1 MRNYVRM
8 SHCHRGVQMSK
19 QFALHEMQTAY
30 KVTKESGMLHLEGG
44 WPKEIN
50 VKDDEAVLR
59 FRRRVVKDEYW
70 APKMKSLI
78 DPMECCVLQNNA
90 INIYENYF
98 DDMEPTA
105 LVLPRSIRTSNMYV
119 DPQPIVRPINH
130 LSWSPG
136 AQNRLAAAYSFME
149 FEMKSSNVNSS
160 SYIWDIENPNT
171 PVICLRSSS
180 PLIIV
185 EFNPRDPSMLISG
198 LMSGQVCNWDIRIG
212 NGPVQMSHRQFSHRN
227 PANQAFWI
235 QSKTN
240 TEFFSAS
247 TDGTIKWWD
256 IRKMR
261 RPTDELVMDLD
272 DPLRADIVRA
282 IGVTKL
288 QYEPTIGHKFL
299 AGMENGMVIK
309 VRRKL
314 ANPVDKL
321 AMRFNC
327 HVGPV
332 IAIDRS
338 PFATKNFLTVGDWTV
353 KIWTED
359 TAREGSLLTIREQNT
374 DLRGG
379 CWSRS
384 RYSVFFTIN
393 ATGLL
398 EVYDILNGVDSPVTT
413 FRVCNDSLT
422 AIAPHENGQLLA
434 VGSHD
439 GNIYLVECSE
449 GLIVNTKTDK
459 ANLTAYL
466 ESCGRFEKTVD
477 TRLKEIRLM
486 QAGVHEDSTADHL
499 TFVSKNR
506 HKKGNNKEKNKNRAQ
521 VKEKVEHSTKK
532 SRMRKL
538 EKDDTFFEELTES
551 EAAFFQT
558 VKRVKNN
565 LSSRE
570 EEKMHF
576 PRELESYS
584 RLDPETEEMISLM
597 QETPRKK
604 KIIAREPVTVE
615 NKIAKIAPKQH
626 KFVREERTSA
636 ARPKSSR
643 SLIEEIEVDKEE
655 DGERAVTTLEAPF
668 AKPRKTVKIVK
679 KRRGE
684 EILSK
689 VCAVEVCKPEI
700 CCADLEE
707 ERKAEL
713 KTQLASEEK
722 EPPWVITQ
730 RRRKLFDL
738 EQKLPEHSSIGK
750 RKILL
755 EDESLADVLADE
767 VEEARREMRA
777 WQERIALSKRDFWR
791 SQTIEVVHGKPEEK
805 KKRAGNGDVE
815 SPVRGVVEMGRSNF
829 RQLAETRSKWKSA
842 IEDETLRAHEKRKE
856 RKLELHLEKCV
867 QEEETHPTLSAYTDE
882 SMKTITVT
890 PATKREYRGSDQ

>member
-1 MRNYVRM
+1 
-8 SHCHRGVQMSK
+8 
-19 QFALHEMQTAY
+19 
-30 KVTKESGMLHLEGG
+30 
-44 WPKEIN
+44 
-50 VKDDEAVLR
+50 
-59 FRRRVVKDEYW
+59 
-70 APKMKSLI
+70 
-78 DPMECCVLQNNA
+78 
-90 INIYENYF
+90 
-98 DDMEPTA
+98 
-105 LVLPRSIRTSNMYV
+105 
-119 DPQPIVRPINH
+119 
-130 LSWSPG
+130 
-136 AQNRLAAAYSFME
+136 
-149 FEMKSSNVNSS
+149 
-160 SYIWDIENPNT
+160 
-171 PVICLRSSS
+171 
-180 PLIIV
+180 
-185 EFNPRDPSMLISG
+185 MLISG

-212 NGPVQMSHRQFSHRN
+212 DGPVQMSHRQFSHRN

-240 TEFFSAS
+240 TEFLSAS

-299 AGMENGMVIK
+299 AGTENGMVIN

-338 PFATKNFLTVGDWTV
+338 PFATKYFLTVGDWTV
-353 KIWTED
+353 KIWTDD

-413 FRVCNDSLT
+413 FRVCNDRLT

-459 ANLTAYL
+459 ANLNAYL

-477 TRLKEIRLM
+477 TRLKEITRLM

-506 HKKGNNKEKNKNRAQ
+506 RKKGNNKGKNKNRAQ
-521 VKEKVEHSTKK
+521 VKEKVEHSRKK

-538 EKDDTFFEELTES
+538 EKDGTFFEELTES

-558 VKRVKNN
+558 VKK
-565 LSSRE
+565 
-570 EEKMHF
+570 
-576 PRELESYS
+576 ELESYS
-584 RLDPETEEMISLM
+584 RLDPETEETISLM

-604 KIIAREPVTVE
+604 KIIAREPVMVE

-626 KFVREERTSA
+626 KFVRGERTKA
-636 ARPKSSR
+636 ARPKSPR

-668 AKPRKTVKIVK
+668 AKPRKTVK

-707 ERKAEL
+707 KRKAEL
-713 KTQLASEEK
+713 RTQLASEEK
-722 EPPWVITQ
+722 ESPWVITQ

-777 WQERIALSKRDFWR
+777 WQERIALGKRDSWR
-791 SQTIEVVHGKPEEK
+791 PQTIEVVHGKPEGK
-805 KKRAGNGDVE
+805 KKEAGNGDVE
-815 SPVRGVVEMGRSNF
+815 SPVRGVVEMGRSDF
-829 RQLAETRSKWKSA
+829 R
-842 IEDETLRAHEKRKE
+842 
-856 RKLELHLEKCV
+856 
-867 QEEETHPTLSAYTDE
+867 
-882 SMKTITVT
+882 
-890 PATKREYRGSDQ
+890 